1 MPDADLALAV
11 LEVRRRAAE
20 VAESGELW
28 VRLAGDL
35 GRQYAWPWWN
45 TLLTQPVLAALGR
58 GIPAVAASPAQWELA
73 GTTPTVDLV
82 PWLVPVWTT
91 TRTMAGSG
99 RPLVPGEFGSPGER
113 IQWRHRPSGLRAE
126 QVVIEAT
133 PMRSTPDAGR
143 LVDAARSAAWVWGLP
158 VAAPAQPFDLLVAL
172 AQQALMSGV
181 LAGSTVPPVL
191 LVDLPADS
199 GPGDRWLLAISAAVG
214 FLAAHG
220 VSGVFGPAGL
230 PQELAHRADTAFTGL
245 PRWVRA
251 ATVFDRVQCRAGVD
265 HRVAEGRGCPGVAG
279 RAPHDG
285 DPTDRP
291 PGGPVGRGPPG
302 PVMAGKDHT
311 REPWGTGRE
320 AVIGALV
327 GVAAAIAAALWV

>member
-1 MPDADLALAV
+1 MPEADLALAV

-45 TLLTQPVLAALGR
+45 TLLSRPVLAALGD
-58 GIPAVAASPAQWELA
+58 GVPAVAASPAQWALA

-82 PWLVPVWTT
+82 PWLVPVCAA
-91 TRTMAGSG
+91 TRTVAGSA
-99 RPLVPGEFGSPGER
+99 GER
-113 IQWRHRPSGLRAE
+113 IQWRHGLSGLRSE

-133 PMRSTPDAGR
+133 RMRSTPDAGR
-143 LVDAARSAAWVWGLP
+143 LVDAARSAAWVWGLA
-158 VAAPAQPFDLLVAL
+158 VAEPAQPFDRLVAL
-172 AQQALMSGV
+172 AEQALMSGV
-181 LAGSTVPPVL
+181 VAGSTVPPVL
-191 LVDLPADS
+191 LVDLPAAG
-199 GPGDRWLLAISAAVG
+199 GPGDRLLLAVSAAVG

-220 VSGVFGPAGL
+220 VSGVLGPAGL
-230 PQELAHRADTAFTGL
+230 PQALARRAETAFAGV

-251 ATVFDRVQCRAGVD
+251 SAVLTACSAVQVLITVLLRVVGVP
-265 HRVAEGRGCPGVAG
+265 VWRGGLLTMAIP
-279 RAPHDG
+279 
-285 DPTDRP
+285 PT
-291 PGGPVGRGPPG
+291 GHLVGRGPPG
-302 PVMAGKDHT
+302 PVMPGRDHT

-327 GVAAAIAAALWV
+327 GVAAAIA